1 MEPKRW
7 TQARCA
13 VETDGMVKDEAAVT
27 DAASPGQ
34 RDAGKA

>member
-1 MEPKRW
+1 MAPKRQ
-7 TQARCA
+7 TQALCA
-13 VETDGMVKDEAAVT
+13 VETDGMVKEEVAIT